1 MDAAIIE
8 NNAMKLDE
16 FQRALLADRLLDSI
30 IPISKNLRQSW
41 IKESENRLKAYQARI
56 YPQLM
61 GRRSLPSSVSVIGN
75 DISLFI
81 PGLKRVFRGCRLL

>member
-8 NNAMKLDE
+8 NNALKLDE

-41 IKESENRLKAYQARI
+41 IEESENRLKAYQAK
-56 YPQLM
+56 
-61 GRRSLPSSVSVIGN
+61 
-75 DISLFI
+75 DISAVDGPQVIAELSERYR
-81 PGLKRVFRGCRLL
+81 K

>member
-8 NNAMKLDE
+8 NNALKLDE

-41 IKESENRLKAYQARI
+41 IKESENRLKAYQAK
-56 YPQLM
+56 
-61 GRRSLPSSVSVIGN
+61 
-75 DISLFI
+75 DISAVDGPQVIAELSERYR
-81 PGLKRVFRGCRLL
+81 K

>member
-30 IPISKNLRQSW
+30 IPIPRNLSESW
-41 IKESENRLKAYQARI
+41 IKESENRLKAYQAK
-56 YPQLM
+56 
-61 GRRSLPSSVSVIGN
+61 
-75 DISLFI
+75 DISAVDGPQVIAELSERYR
-81 PGLKRVFRGCRLL
+81 K

>member
-41 IKESENRLKAYQARI
+41 IKESENRLKAYQAK
-56 YPQLM
+56 
-61 GRRSLPSSVSVIGN
+61 
-75 DISLFI
+75 DISAVDGPQVIAELSERYR
-81 PGLKRVFRGCRLL
+81 K